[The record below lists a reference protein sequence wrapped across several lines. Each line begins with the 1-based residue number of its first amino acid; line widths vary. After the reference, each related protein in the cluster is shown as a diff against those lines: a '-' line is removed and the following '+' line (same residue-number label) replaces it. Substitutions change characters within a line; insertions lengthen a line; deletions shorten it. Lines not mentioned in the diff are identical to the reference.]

1 MTTPHSPHPHKDSHE
16 SVPSATIR
24 PISSRK
30 IPKSAIIAL
39 VCLALLIGILCG
51 GAAVAQRAYTD
62 RIFGGISIAGI
73 DVSGMTVTNATNAI
87 QQEVNTFLD
96 AGVTVSLYNET
107 KNIPL
112 MPRGASDPD
121 LVYELAEINVSE
133 LVNQAYATGRSE
145 NRIQQ
150 FFMPLWLA
158 TFGKTNIAPSISF
171 AETRMS
177 DAIRQAFPSAESPGT
192 PTDFVISFSEDGVNA
207 EVVDAVIGS
216 TIDINE
222 AFTLIAQDA
231 EDLKLNTIPLRLIER
246 SSLISAEEA
255 VTLIPSA
262 ITAVEKAPYTLT
274 FTNDQGRTFTYEIT
288 QKNLAIWLK
297 PEKDDTNNPILS
309 LDSEAMTAFLTEMHT
324 DIDIAPQNAKFTVEG
339 TRVTEFV
346 PSRDGLVVNDDQLFT
361 DLRLAFTAEDASIS
375 PITIAVA
382 RKAPDVPIESIN
394 TYGIK
399 EVLGVGYSS
408 FAGSPSN
415 RRLNIAHGANKLNG
429 LLIPPGET
437 LSLLEHL
444 RPFTTADGYLP
455 ELVIK
460 GDEIIPEIGGGLCQ
474 IGTTTFRAALNSGLD
489 IAERRNHSLVVS
501 YYNDPSNGNPGTDAT
516 IYDPA
521 PDLKITNDT
530 NHYIMLATEVDH
542 TTSELFFTF
551 WGTSDGRQGSYTPP
565 QVLSR
570 TGYGT
575 PITKETTSLAPGTTK
590 CQAGYQGATTTF
602 DYNIT
607 WADGTTTTRTFNS
620 SYRSLPQICLVGVAG
635 QSTAPAEPSDTET
648 ETEIDEPIPVE

>member
-1 MTTPHSPHPHKDSHE
+1 M
-16 SVPSATIR
+16 
-24 PISSRK
+24 
-30 IPKSAIIAL
+30 
-39 VCLALLIGILCG
+39 LCG

-62 RIFGGISIAGI
+62 RIFAGISIAGI
-73 DVSGMTVTNATNAI
+73 DVSGMTTTDATEAL
-87 QQEVNTFLD
+87 QQAVNTFLD
-96 AGVTVSLYNET
+96 AGINASLYDKT

-121 LVYELAEINVSE
+121 LIYELASVNVSD
-133 LVNQAYATGRSE
+133 LVNQAYALGRSQ
-145 NRIQQ
+145 NPTQQ
-150 FFMPLWLA
+150 FFMPLWFA
-158 TFGKTNIAPSISF
+158 TFGKTDIKPSISF
-171 AETRMS
+171 AESRIS
-177 DAIRQAFPSAESPGT
+177 DAIREAFPNAESPGT
-192 PTDFVISFSEDGVNA
+192 PTDFVISFTEENVQV

-216 TIDINE
+216 TIDMDN
-222 AFTLIAQDA
+222 AFALLAQDA
-231 EDLKLNTIPLRLIER
+231 EDLKLSTLPLQLIER

-255 VTLIPSA
+255 TALIPNA
-262 ITAVEKAPYTLT
+262 ITAVEKAPYNLT
-274 FTNDQGRTFTYEIT
+274 FTSDEGRTFTYEIT

-297 PEKDDTNNPILS
+297 PEKNGAGEPILS
-309 LDSEAMTAFLTEMHT
+309 LDSEAMTAFLAEIHL
-324 DIDIAPQNAKFTVEG
+324 DIDIAPQDAKFTVEG
-339 TRVTEFV
+339 DRVTEFV
-346 PSRDGLVVNDDQLFT
+346 ASRDGLVVNDDQLFV
-361 DLRLAFTAEDASIS
+361 DLRTAFAAENASTS
-375 PITIAVA
+375 AITIAVA
-382 RKAPDVPIESIN
+382 RKAPEIPIESIN

-415 RRLNIAHGANKLNG
+415 RRINIAHGANKLNG
-429 LLIPPGET
+429 LLIPPGGT
-437 LSLLEHL
+437 LSLLENL

-530 NHYIMLATEVDH
+530 EHYIMLATEVDSAN
-542 TTSELFFTF
+542 SELYFTF

-565 QVLSR
+565 QVLSW
-570 TGYGT
+570 TGYGS

-590 CQAGYQGATTTF
+590 CQAGHPGATTTF
-602 DYNIT
+602 DYNIL
-607 WADGTTTTRTFNS
+607 WADGTTTTETFNS
-620 SYRSLPQICLVGVAG
+620 SYRSLPQICLVGVASPG
-635 QSTAPAEPSDTET
+635 AETPPTEPTDTET
-648 ETEIDEPIPVE
+648 ETEVDEPVPVE